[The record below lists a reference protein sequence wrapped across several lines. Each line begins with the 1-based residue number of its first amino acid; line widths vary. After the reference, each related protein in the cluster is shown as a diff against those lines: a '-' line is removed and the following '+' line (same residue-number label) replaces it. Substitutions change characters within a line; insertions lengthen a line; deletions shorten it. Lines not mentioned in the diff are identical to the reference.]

1 MCEKSLP
8 HGSMHARKMS
18 SINIFHING
27 VRWLGA
33 DNRSN
38 CSNEPMKTLAYEGAI
53 LVPIAVP
60 CFWRYSLF
68 LNVK

>member
-8 HGSMHARKMS
+8 HGSMHARKMP

-38 CSNEPMKTLAYEGAI
+38 CSNEPMKTLAYMKE
-53 LVPIAVP
+53 P
-60 CFWRYSLF
+60 F
-68 LNVK
+68 